1 MHKIKLKSEVLSHD
15 FMTFWS
21 SWHGMSRLV
30 KYTWDRRYGNA
41 AKLYNWT
48 LLCASLN
55 YEEGE
60 HFKLTVSQNMSKYLS
75 TEATKWLHVA
85 KQYCPY
91 GRPCQWTSIRC
102 QKAGPL
108 NMFRSV
114 WNFHTGVSEAK
125 GTGGVMWTEVWNTFL
140 PLVSETV

>member
-1 MHKIKLKSEVLSHD
+1 
-15 FMTFWS
+15 
-21 SWHGMSRLV
+21 MSRLV

-60 HFKLTVSQNMSKYLS
+60 YFKLTVSQNMSKYLS

-85 KQYCPY
+85 EQYFTIPMEGSVNEPPY
-91 GRPCQWTSIRC
+91 D
-102 QKAGPL
+102 
-108 NMFRSV
+108 
-114 WNFHTGVSEAK
+114 AK
-125 GTGGVMWTEVWNTFL
+125 RRD
-140 PLVSETV
+140 P